1 MTELRK
7 DPIIDN
13 WVVISTG
20 RSRRPFD
27 YKIKAEEKGKDNCI
41 FCKGNESETPPEI
54 FAFREKGTTENKPG
68 WKVRVVPNKYPAL
81 KMEDKGTILEEA
93 GMFKKMSGSGVHEVI
108 IETPHHQKDFD
119 KLSVDDIVLILKTY
133 QQRYL
138 DLSKDKRIKY
148 ILIFKNFGIN
158 GGASLEHPHS
168 QLIGTPI
175 IPQRIKEELKG
186 AEDYFDLN
194 RRCIFC
200 DYIKQEIESKN
211 RLIKEI
217 EKYVV
222 ISPFAA
228 RFPFETW
235 ILPKYHYAFYEK
247 TNDDDIFCLAE
258 VIKDIIS
265 RIKKKLNNP
274 PYNFLIH
281 TAPSIEFSSREEWTD
296 MNKKYHWHIEIIPRL
311 TKIAGFEWGTGFYIN
326 TTSPEEATRILSSI

>member
-13 WVVISTG
+13 WVVISTE

-27 YKIKAEEKGKDNCI
+27 YKIKAEEKRKDNCI
-41 FCKGNESETPPEI
+41 FCEGNEGETPPEI
-54 FAFREKGTTENKPG
+54 FAFREKDTTENKPG

-81 KMEDKGTILEEA
+81 KMQAREAILEKA
-93 GMFKKMSGSGVHEVI
+93 GMFWKMDGLGAHEVI
-108 IETPHHQKDFD
+108 IETPHHHKDFNN
-119 KLSVDDIVLILKTY
+119 LSIDNIVLILKTY
-133 QQRYL
+133 RQRYL

-148 ILIFKNFGIN
+148 ILIFKNYGID

-168 QLIGTPI
+168 QLIATPI

-186 AEDYFDLN
+186 AKEYFDLN
-194 RRCIFC
+194 GRCIFC
-200 DYIKQEIESKN
+200 DYIKQEIKFKD
-211 RLIKEI
+211 RLIKET

-235 ILPKYHYAFYEK
+235 ILPKYHNAYYEK
-247 TNDDDIFCLAE
+247 TNDDDIFSLAG
-258 VIKDIIS
+258 VIKDTIS
-265 RIKKKLNNP
+265 KIKKKLNNP

-281 TAPSIEFSSREEWTD
+281 TASSNEFSAGEEWTD
-296 MNKKYHWHIEIIPRL
+296 MDKKYHWHIEIIPRL

-326 TTSPEEATRILSSI
+326 TTSPEEAAKILR

>member
-13 WVVISTG
+13 WVIISTERG
-20 RSRRPFD
+20 KRPLD
-27 YKIKAEEKGKDNCI
+27 YKTKKEEKKKDSCV
-41 FCKGNESETPPEI
+41 FCEGNEGETPPEV
-54 FAFREKGTTENKPG
+54 FAFREKGTMKNKPG

-81 KMEDKGTILEEA
+81 KLEERGIILDKA
-93 GMFKKMSGSGVHEVI
+93 GMFKKMEGMGVHEVI
-108 IETPHHQKDFD
+108 IETPHHHKDFNN
-119 KLSVDDIVLILKTY
+119 LSVDNIVLILKTY
-133 QQRYL
+133 RQRYL

-148 ILIFKNFGIN
+148 ILIFKNYGIN

-186 AEDYFDLN
+186 SKEYFNLN
-194 RRCIFC
+194 GRCIFC
-200 DYIKQEIESKN
+200 DYIKQEIESKD
-211 RLIKEI
+211 RLIKET

-235 ILPKYHYAFYEK
+235 ILPKYHKACYEEIS
-247 TNDDDIFCLAE
+247 DSDILSLAGIMKE
-258 VIKDIIS
+258 ILF

-274 PYNFLIH
+274 PYNFIIH
-281 TAPSIEFSSREEWTD
+281 TTPPKELSTGEWPD
-296 MNKKYHWHIEIIPRL
+296 MDKKYHWHIEIIPRL
-311 TKIAGFEWGTGFYIN
+311 SKIAGFEWGTGFYIN
-326 TTSPEEATRILSSI
+326 TTSPEEAAKILRSI